1 MKEVARICFKHWLK
15 QTNVLFVIGGKSNNT
30 DIFETFRAMA
40 DALREHFSRHGPT
53 PLYVVIGRGGPNL
66 VRGMGAMRDTF
77 DALGLPYRIFGFD
90 SDMSEV
96 INYAKAVDAWMKAG
110 GRAELAAKLGIAS
123 PESKTAAAPQQ
134 VAAG

>member
-1 MKEVARICFKHWLK
+1 MSDDHS
-15 QTNVLFVIGGKSNNT
+15 G
-30 DIFETFRAMA
+30 
-40 DALREHFSRHGPT
+40 EHFSQHGAT

-96 INYAKAVDAWMKAG
+96 IDHARQADAWMKAG
-110 GRAELAAKLGIAS
+110 GREQVAQAMRGSVAQPAAR
-123 PESKTAAAPQQ
+123 PAAA
-134 VAAG
+134 

>member
-1 MKEVARICFKHWLK
+1 
-15 QTNVLFVIGGKSNNT
+15 
-30 DIFETFRAMA
+30 MA
-40 DALREHFSRHGPT
+40 DALREHFSRHGAT

-96 INYAKAVDAWMKAG
+96 INYAKAVDAWMRSG
-110 GRAELAAKLGIAS
+110 GRERVAAKLGLAAS
-123 PESKTAAAPQQ
+123 TSTTPGATLPATA
-134 VAAG
+134 